1 MGERSRIMKRR
12 RQSRLYASI
21 AVAGLI
27 LVGALLAGINIL
39 GKATSRLRGSLSP
52 TRIW

>member
-1 MGERSRIMKRR
+1 MKRR

-39 GKATSRLRGSLSP
+39 GKSDEPVERAAIPDTNLVNETEKL
-52 TRIW
+52 

>member
-27 LVGALLAGINIL
+27 VGGALLAGINIL
-39 GKATSRLRGSLSP
+39 GKSDEPVGGPLPP